1 MALTS
6 GSRLGHYEV
15 LGPLGA
21 GGMGEVY
28 RALDPR
34 LDRTVALKVLP
45 GDLASDPE
53 RRQRFEREARA
64 ASRLSHPHIC
74 TIHDIGEQDG
84 QPYLVMEL
92 LEGRTLRERMQGGKL
107 PIADVLR
114 IGAEVA
120 DALVA
125 AHAEGIVHRDI
136 TPANIFVT
144 RHGEA
149 KVLDFGLAKLQHA
162 DRQAVLASDAP
173 TRASSDLTRLG
184 TALGTVAYMSPEQ
197 ALGRRTGAETDV
209 FSLGVVLYEMARGSR
224 PFQGETAGAITD
236 AILHTDPLTPLR
248 SDAGLPAGFAALLDE
263 CLRKDPQQRCPA
275 SAVRDRLASMLATE
289 RRGPVAVRPRLS
301 AALRRP
307 AVWVP
312 ALLVLLAIAAG
323 SAWAVRHWQ
332 HQRWVREVALPELR
346 RLAEAGGL
354 GQGAETVAACRAAVA
369 LERDL
374 AGDREFTRIL
384 SQVSIET
391 SIDTTPPGATLYAKS
406 YEEPGAPWELLGTTP
421 VSKRRVPL
429 APLQF
434 KVEKPGY
441 ETLYRAAW
449 PAKVDPQTRSPLPGA
464 IAWSLDPQG
473 TTPEG
478 MTWIDLSNEVPRT
491 VSSSL
496 PRFLIDRHEVTNR
509 QFKAFVDAGGY
520 RDRQF
525 WAVPLV
531 KEGRPIDWETAMKA
545 FVDRTG
551 RPGPGTWEGG
561 TYPDGQEEFP
571 VTGVSWYEAAAY
583 AAFAGKQLP
592 TVAHWEAAASR
603 WHPMVGAMV
612 SGSNFG
618 GKGPVKVGSAPNSGE
633 FDVFDLAGNAR
644 EWCWNEHAAGRA
656 IRGGAWDDHVYMLQ
670 MITQAPAFDR
680 SSRNGFRCMRQTD
693 AAPAPARVFEPV
705 PLAAVVRDYSKET
718 PVSEAVFAAYRQQYA
733 YDPLPLD
740 ARTDARVEGSEW
752 IRERVSFAAAYGGE
766 RVIAQVFLPVGV
778 RPPYQVVVYFPGST
792 AAWMAGPSDSV
803 EKAFE
808 FFNNLAFL
816 IKGGRAVVYPV
827 YQGTHERRGSRAPLF
842 LGQCTE
848 THEYSSYQRQVVQD
862 FRRTIDYLETRP
874 DVDSS
879 RIAFDGWSW
888 GGWMAGLVLGV
899 EARFKT
905 AIVIAGGL
913 MSHCRSLPDA
923 DGLNFAP
930 RVRIPVLMLHG
941 RYDITV
947 PWETDGK
954 PLYDRLGTPA
964 PDKVLKMY
972 DTDHFIP
979 RTELMRESLAWL
991 DKYLGP
997 VTK

>member
-1 MALTS
+1 MALAPGT
-6 GSRLGHYEV
+6 RLGHYEV

-28 RALDPR
+28 RARDAR

-45 GDLASDPE
+45 GEFANDPE

-92 LEGRTLRERMQGGKL
+92 LEGRTLRELMHAGRL
-107 PIADVLR
+107 PMADVLR

-144 RHGEA
+144 GHGEA
-149 KVLDFGLAKLQHA
+149 KVLDFGLAKLQMA
-162 DRQAVLASDAP
+162 DRQAAPVSEAP
-173 TRASSDLTRLG
+173 TKTASDLTRLG
-184 TALGTVAYMSPEQ
+184 TALGTLAYMSPEQ
-197 ALGRRTGAETDV
+197 ALGRPTGAETDV
-209 FSLGVVLYEMARGSR
+209 FSLGVVLYEMARGRR

-236 AILHTDPLTPLR
+236 AILHADPLPPLR

-263 CLRKDPQQRCPA
+263 CLRKEPRQRCRA
-275 SAVRDRLASMLATE
+275 EAVRDRLASMLATE
-289 RRGPVAVRPRLS
+289 RGGAVALRPRLF
-301 AALRRP
+301 ATLRRP
-307 AVWVP
+307 VVWAP
-312 ALLVLLAIAAG
+312 ALLLLAAMAAG
-323 SAWAVRHWQ
+323 GAWAVTRWQ

-346 RLAEAGGL
+346 QLVEAGGV
-354 GQGAETVAACRAAVA
+354 GQGAEIVAAYRAAVA
-369 LERDL
+369 LEQDL
-374 AGDREFTRIL
+374 AGDPEFTRIL
-384 SQVSIET
+384 SQVSIEP
-391 SIDTTPPGATLYAKS
+391 SIDTTPPGATVYARS
-406 YEEPGAPWELLGTTP
+406 YEKPEAPWELVGTTP

-429 APLQF
+429 APLRF

-441 ETLYRAAW
+441 ETLYRAAY
-449 PAKVDPQTRSPLPGA
+449 PVKMDPQTRGFLPAA
-464 IAWSLDPQG
+464 IAWTLDPEG

-478 MTWIDLSNEVPRT
+478 MTWIDASSN
-491 VSSSL
+491 L

-525 WAVPLV
+525 WTVAFV
-531 KEGRPIDWETAMKA
+531 KDGRPIDWDSAMKE
-545 FVDRTG
+545 FIDRTG
-551 RPGPGTWEGG
+551 RPGPSSWEGG

-571 VTGVSWYEAAAY
+571 VTGVSWYEAGAY

-592 TVAHWEAAASR
+592 TVAHWEAAAS
-603 WHPMVGAMV
+603 PASQGGAMIRVMV
-612 SGSNFG
+612 SLSNFG
-618 GKGPVKVGSAPNSGE
+618 GKGLVKVGSAPNSGFFE
-633 FDVFDLAGNAR
+633 VFDLAGNAR
-644 EWCWNEHAAGRA
+644 EWCWNEQGAGRA
-656 IRGGAWDDHVYMLQ
+656 IRGGAWNDHPYMLTYPTR
-670 MITQAPAFDR
+670 MPAFDR
-680 SSRNGFRCMRQTD
+680 SARNGFRCMRLTER
-693 AAPAPARVFEPV
+693 AKVPAGVFEPI
-705 PLAAVVRDYSKET
+705 PPAAVVRDYSKET
-718 PVSEAVFAAYRQQYA
+718 PVSEAVFAAYRQQYS

-740 ARTDARVEGSEW
+740 ARTEARVEGDEW
-752 IRERVSFAAAYGGE
+752 IRERVSFTAAYGGE
-766 RVIAQVFLPVGV
+766 RVIAQVFLPAGV
-778 RPPYQVVVYFPGST
+778 RPPYQVVVYFPGTT
-792 AAWMAGPSDSV
+792 AVTAGPSDSV
-803 EKAFE
+803 DKAFE

-816 IKGGRAVVYPV
+816 VRGGRAVVYPV
-827 YQGTHERRGSRAPLF
+827 YQGTHERRGSWSPSLHRW
-842 LGQCTE
+842 CTE
-848 THEYSSYQRQVVQD
+848 THEFSSYQRQVVQD
-862 FRRTIDYLETRP
+862 LRRTIDYLETRS

-888 GGWMAGLVLGV
+888 GGYMAPLALGV
-899 EARFKT
+899 ETRFKA

-913 MSHCRSLPDA
+913 RTFCRSLPDA

-930 RVRIPVLMLHG
+930 RVRTPALMLHG
-941 RYDITV
+941 RYDITI
-947 PWETDGK
+947 PWGTEGK
-954 PLYDRLGTPA
+954 PLYDLLGTPA

-979 RTELMRESLAWL
+979 RKELIQESLAWL

-997 VTK
+997 VAR